1 MLRFNHQ
8 SCENHL
14 WWPLACFLLLSGFFA
29 ASGTAAEDFEGLK
42 VPDGFRATLYADDD
56 LAHDIYS
63 MTIDSQGRVVVSGPG
78 YVRILIDADGDGVAE
93 SFKQYADGP
102 ATGAQGMYFLGRDLL
117 CTGDAG
123 LIRYRDQNAD
133 DRADG
138 KPDIF
143 LRTKT
148 GGEHNTH
155 SIQRGPDGWWY
166 LLLGNTA
173 GINEKYITRKTS
185 PVKKPYAG
193 TLMRLSPDLTEGEVI
208 ADGLRN
214 AYDFSFSPN
223 GDIFTYDS
231 DGERDISLPWYR
243 PTRVF
248 HVLPGSNAGWR
259 SRSWKRP
266 DTFLDMPPAIAAFH
280 RGSPTGVTAYQ
291 HRTFPA
297 PYQGAL
303 FVADWTFG
311 RVHAIPLENFEGTY
325 ASEPIEFITGVGQFG
340 FAPTDLAVGPDG
352 CLYVSVGGRGTRGS
366 VFRIEYTGPVEAQKP
381 TLISDAPAANE
392 ESEIEVAQTLD
403 TCLSAPQPLSSWSRE
418 IWLPLVKTVPVD
430 AFYRAALDANR
441 PDAQRIRAIEIVTEL
456 LGGFPDRIAEQLIL
470 DNSKAVRARLAW
482 SLGSQSLAE
491 QKAEWLNAL
500 LKDESPLVA
509 RFALQSLLQLGDQI
523 DQSQCLSGLQKTLG
537 AQERYVRQSAARVAA
552 RLSDENFKTLSSGVT
567 SSEGAALITLAYAS
581 IIKQGGVVPLAVRTG
596 VTVFEGDYQTD
607 LRLDALRLIQL
618 GLGDLGPPTKMAA
631 VFDGYANGV
640 DLSEYERQLD
650 PIRIRLMEAF
660 PSSHEVLDYELAR
673 VLSML
678 APYNP
683 KLLDQILTR
692 ITEDSDPVTDIH
704 YLIVAARIPSDR
716 STAQSKKIANAL
728 VQIDEKMLRLKLP
741 QDTNWDDRF
750 RELYTQLVK
759 IDADL
764 PRQIVE
770 QPGFGLPGHVLFLS
784 QLPPQFLGTAIK
796 AFDKKIKADPDFLW
810 NSDVVFVFGESK
822 EPAHREM
829 LRDLYEEYALQAAV
843 LAVLAASPE
852 EQDRAKF
859 IAGLE
864 SSQIEVLE
872 SCIAALEKLAPAT
885 KPEETVRLFAAL
897 RRLGS
902 DKREQKLQARI
913 VSLLQNWTG
922 QQLGL
927 ATDVG
932 DSQKRRA
939 LIQIWQDWIAKQYPE
954 VYAALLK
961 QSGPETEKFFALL
974 ETVNWDEGSSE
985 RGEALFRKRACVQ
998 CHGNRSAL
1006 GPALAGVAKRFSRN
1020 DLFTAIV
1027 APNRDVSPR
1036 YQTTVV
1042 GTVDGKV
1049 YTGLVVY
1056 RSVDGLT
1063 LRNSNNQT
1071 TRIEA
1076 EEIDFENKKSTSLM
1090 PQGLLKD
1097 LSPQDLADLYAYIQG
1112 LK

>member
-1 MLRFNHQ
+1 M
-8 SCENHL
+8 
-14 WWPLACFLLLSGFFA
+14 FLFKMRYPANQFWFRLFCLIFGVGMVFQPCDS
-29 ASGTAAEDFEGLK
+29 AEPFSGLK
-42 VPDGFRATLYADDD
+42 VPEGFRATLYADDD

-63 MTIDSQGRVVVSGPG
+63 MTIDSLGRVVVSGPG
-78 YVRILIDADGDGVAE
+78 YVRILIDADQDGVAE
-93 SFKQYADGP
+93 SFQQYADGP
-102 ATGAQGMYFLGRDLL
+102 KTGAQGMYFLGRDLL

-123 LIRYRDQNAD
+123 LIGYRDQNAD

-138 KPDIF
+138 KPDVF
-143 LRTKT
+143 LQTKT

-155 SIQRGPDGWWY
+155 SIQKGPDGWWY

-193 TLMRLSPDLTEGEVI
+193 TLMRLSPDLTQGEVI

-266 DTFLDMPPAIAAFH
+266 DLFFDMPPAIAAFH
-280 RGSPTGVTAYQ
+280 RGSPTGVTSYQ
-291 HRTFPA
+291 HRQFPA
-297 PYQGAL
+297 AYQGAL

-311 RVHAIPLENFEGTY
+311 RVHAIPLEDYESSY
-325 ASEPIEFITGVGQFG
+325 SSEPSEFITGVGQFG
-340 FAPTDLAVGPDG
+340 FAPTDLEVGMDG

-366 VFRIEYTGPVEAQKP
+366 VFRIEYTGPIEAQKP
-381 TLISDAPAANE
+381 DLEIPALASKESDAT
-392 ESEIEVAQTLD
+392 ESAQAMTD
-403 TCLSAPQPLSSWSRE
+403 CLSAPQPLSSWSRQA
-418 IWLPLVKTVPVD
+418 WLAQVKLLQP
-430 AFYRAALDANR
+430 ANFYQSALDQWR
-441 PDAQRIRAIEIVTEL
+441 PVAQRIRAIEIVTEL
-456 LGGFPDRIAEQLIL
+456 LGGFPDRIAEQLML
-470 DNSKAVRARLAW
+470 DKSDQVRARLAW
-482 SLGSQSLAE
+482 SLGYQSQAE
-491 QKAEWLNAL
+491 EVAELLNAL
-500 LKDESPLVA
+500 LKDNSPLVA
-509 RFALQSLLQLGDQI
+509 RFALQAFLKQGDQI
-523 DQSQCLSGLQKTLG
+523 DQAKCLSGLQKTLG
-537 AQERYVRQSAARVAA
+537 ARQRYIRQSAARAA
-552 RLSDENFKTLSSGVT
+552 AILNEDDFKTLSSGVDA
-567 SSEGAALITLAYAS
+567 SEGAAQLTLAYAS
-581 IIKQGGVVPLAVRTG
+581 ILNQKGVVPLAVRTG
-596 VTVFEGDYQTD
+596 ISVFEGDYQTD

-618 GLGDLGPPTKMAA
+618 GLGDMGPPTKMAA
-631 VFDGYANGV
+631 VFDGYANSV
-640 DLSEYERQLD
+640 ELTEFERHLD
-650 PIRIRLMEAF
+650 PIRIRLMDAF
-660 PSSHEVLDYELAR
+660 PSSHEILDFELAR

-678 APYNP
+678 SPYNP
-683 KLLDQILTR
+683 KILDRILAK
-692 ITEDSDPVTDIH
+692 ITEDSDPVSDLH

-716 STAQSKKIANAL
+716 SRSQSTKIASAL
-728 VQIDEKMLRLKLP
+728 VQIDAKLLRLKLP

-750 RELYTQLVK
+750 RELYSQLVK

-770 QPGFGLPGHVLFLS
+770 QPGFGMPGHVLFLS
-784 QLPPQFLGTAIK
+784 ELPSQFLPKAIEAFDRNIK
-796 AFDKKIKADPDFLW
+796 ANPDFLW
-810 NSDVVFVFGESK
+810 NSDVIFVFGESK
-822 EPAHREM
+822 NPEHREM
-829 LRDLYEEYALQAAV
+829 IRNLYEEFSLQAAV
-843 LAVLAASPE
+843 LAVLGASPE

-864 SSQIEVLE
+864 SSQIEMLE
-872 SCIAALEKLAPAT
+872 TCVSALEKLPAA
-885 KPEETVRLFAAL
+885 KEPEDKVRLFGAL
-897 RRLGS
+897 RRLGE
-902 DKREQKLQARI
+902 DKREQRLQTRI
-913 VSLLQNWTG
+913 GALLQKWTG
-922 QQLGL
+922 QQLAVPSDNSDPEAQQASIQAWEDWL
-927 ATDVG
+927 SKAYPKIFAT
-932 DSQKRRA
+932 
-939 LIQIWQDWIAKQYPE
+939 I
-954 VYAALLK
+954 LK
-961 QSGPETEKFFALL
+961 QSGPETETFFKLL
-974 ETVNWDEGSSE
+974 ETVDWDQGDKA

-1006 GPALAGVAKRFSRN
+1006 GPALTGAAKRFSRK

-1027 APNRDVSPR
+1027 APDRDVSPR

-1076 EEIDFENKKSTSLM
+1076 DEIDFQNKKSTSLM
-1090 PQGLLKD
+1090 PKGLLKD
-1097 LSPQDLADLYAYIQG
+1097 LSARDLADLNAYLQG
-1112 LK
+1112 L

>member
-1 MLRFNHQ
+1 MPFYKTCLTGQR
-8 SCENHL
+8 L
-14 WWPLACFLLLSGFFA
+14 ILLLVCLTGPLFA
-29 ASGTAAEDFEGLK
+29 RLNTSTAAEEFSGLK
-42 VPDGFRATLYADDD
+42 VPEGFRATLYADDD

-63 MTIDSQGRVVVSGPG
+63 MTIDSLGRVVVSGPG

-93 SFKQYADGP
+93 SFQQYADGP

-123 LIRYRDQNAD
+123 LIRYRDENAD

-138 KPDIF
+138 EPDVF
-143 LRTKT
+143 LRTRT

-155 SIQRGPDGWWY
+155 SIQRGPDGYWY

-173 GINEKYITRKTS
+173 GINEKYITGKTS

-193 TLMRLSPDLTEGEVI
+193 TLMRLSPDLTKGEVM
-208 ADGLRN
+208 ADGFRN
-214 AYDFSFSPN
+214 AYDFAFNAN
-223 GDIFTYDS
+223 GDVFTYDS

-266 DTFLDMPPAIAAFH
+266 DSFLDMPPAIAAFH
-280 RGSPTGVTAYQ
+280 RGSPTGVSCYQ
-291 HRTFPA
+291 QRQFPQE
-297 PYQGAL
+297 YQGAL

-311 RVHAIPLENFEGTY
+311 RVHAIPMRNYNGSY
-325 ASEPIEFITGVGQFG
+325 ASDPIDFITGVGQFG

-366 VFRIEYTGPVEAQKP
+366 VFKIEYTAPVEAQKP
-381 TLISDAPAANE
+381 DLTEDAVTDTTSHETETSPAL
-392 ESEIEVAQTLD
+392 ES
-403 TCLSAPQPLSSWSRE
+403 CLSAPQPLSSWSRE
-418 IWLPLVKTVPVD
+418 SWFPLVKTIKPK
-430 AFYRAALDANR
+430 AFSEAALNAGR
-441 PDAQRIRAIEIVTEL
+441 PDAQRVRAIEIITEL
-456 LGGFPDRIAEQLIL
+456 LGGVSDSLIEPL
-470 DNSKAVRARLAW
+470 LQDKSERVRARLAW
-482 SLGSQSLAE
+482 SLAYPGPSKH
-491 QKAEWLNAL
+491 KAKWLNEL
-500 LKDESPLVA
+500 LQDDSPLVA
-509 RFALQSLLQLGDQI
+509 RFALETLLQLGDQI
-523 DQSQCLSGLQKTLG
+523 DQTECLEGLQKTLG
-537 AQERYVRQSAARVAA
+537 ATARYVRQSAAQAA
-552 RLSDENFKTLSSGVT
+552 ATLNAEDFKSLSDSVEA
-567 SSEGAALITLAYAS
+567 SEGAALVTLAYAK
-581 IIKQGGVVPLAVRTG
+581 IIQQGGVVPLAVRTG
-596 VTVFEGDYQTD
+596 ITVFEGDYQTD

-640 DLSEYERQLD
+640 DLAEYERQLD
-650 PIRIRLMEAF
+650 PIRIRLMDAF

-673 VLSML
+673 TLSML

-683 KLLDQILTR
+683 SLLDRILEK
-692 ITEDSDPVTDIH
+692 ITDDSDPVTDIH

-716 STAQSKKIANAL
+716 STAQSKKIAKSL
-728 VQIDEKMLRLKLP
+728 VSIDEKLIRLKLP

-750 RELYTQLVK
+750 KELYTQLVK

-784 QLPPQFLGTAIK
+784 QLPGQFLGTAIA
-796 AFDKKIKADPDFLW
+796 AFERKIEADDDFLW
-810 NSDVVFVFGESK
+810 SSDVVFLFGESK
-822 EPAHREM
+822 KPEHREM
-829 LRDLYEEYALQAAV
+829 IRDLYEDFALQPAV
-843 LAVLAASPE
+843 LAVLSANPE
-852 EQDRAKF
+852 EQDRDKF
-859 IAGLE
+859 FEGLDA
-864 SSQIEVLE
+864 SQIEVLE
-872 SCIAALEKLAPAT
+872 ACVSALEKLASPQS
-885 KPEETVRLFAAL
+885 PEETVRLYATL
-897 RRLGS
+897 RRMGN
-902 DKREQKLQARI
+902 DKREQKLQSRI
-913 VSLLQNWTG
+913 VTLLQKWTG
-922 QQLGL
+922 QQIGDPV
-927 ATDVG
+927 DVA
-932 DSQKRRA
+932 DLTKQRA
-939 LIQIWQDWIAKQYPE
+939 LIQAWADWLSQQNPE
-954 VYAALLK
+954 VYARILK
-961 QSGPETEKFFALL
+961 LGGEETEKLYAML
-974 ETVNWDEGSSE
+974 ETVNWDAGSSE
-985 RGEALFRKRACVQ
+985 RGAALFRKRACIQ

-1006 GPALAGVAKRFSRN
+1006 GPALAGVAKRFSRK

-1036 YQTTVV
+1036 YQTTVI

-1076 EEIDFENKKSTSLM
+1076 DEIDFESKKSSSLM
-1090 PQGLLKD
+1090 PEGLLKD
-1097 LSPQDLADLYAYIQG
+1097 LTPADLADLNAYLQS
-1112 LK
+1112 L